1 MQDAPISLE
10 DCWAKTD
17 PLTSVP
23 ALTVRDHCLA
33 VGAVAEAILPLLAPA
48 CRALPPG
55 GTVTLA
61 ALHDI
66 GKISPGFQR
75 KCPLSRFHSLPGA
88 QDCEPNHARVSQ
100 AFLASLP
107 EIQDENGRPSAWT
120 LAADGHHGAYSVSR
134 PSNNLGRRN
143 GVIEGNFPWPD
154 PLRRELL
161 AELVEIFG
169 AVPRE
174 PVTTGSRLHWL
185 TGLVTFCDWI
195 GSNTTWFPLSTEQP
209 LRNRLSIEQARG
221 ASSSAVE
228 LLGWHRRKV
237 EPGFS
242 FGQLFSGQQGGA
254 IGSAR
259 PIQEELVRLADRP
272 GLYIVEAPMGCGK
285 TEAALAAAYRRWN
298 EGGERGLYFAL
309 PTQLT
314 SNRIHTRIAAFLDN
328 ILADRTVQALVHGSA
343 WLTDERVREFRPA
356 VTTAQGDSTREP
368 DAVDA
373 CQWFASGRKALLA
386 PFGTGTIDQA
396 LMARI
401 AAKHSALRL
410 FALSG
415 KVVVLDEV
423 HSYDPYTS
431 KLVDNLVAWLLET
444 GCTVVVLSATLTA
457 ARRRQLV
464 EAAGATEPPT
474 IPCDYPLITR
484 VVGRTAAHHP
494 VADATIREQVVR
506 LEHLAAA
513 DQALFARVASAARAG
528 ACVLMIRNTVSS
540 AQETFCRV
548 REAAHGDDL
557 PVGLLHSRFPHFQR
571 AEKEEAWMGRLG
583 WDGSIRPQGCVLVAT
598 QVVEQSVD
606 VDADLL
612 VTDLAPTDLLL
623 QRIGRLHRHQR
634 PRPAGFATPACWIL
648 HPDVAW
654 SLPEREIRAAL
665 GPVAFVYPPF
675 AMYQASRVWC
685 GRSTVTLPSEIRDLL
700 ELSAVVPEEMPG
712 GARALHEALD
722 RLVSNMKLTGGK
734 QDPFRQPELP
744 DEEGVQTRWNSQPST
759 MLVLLREPPVRRGA
773 VVTVAPLHGK
783 PISFPLGLFD
793 YGLAKSLHENA
804 VRVPWYLVKDLLKR
818 QPEWLQRHAS
828 GAVLAIASPDST
840 RLDLQE
846 GQDHPWCLHYHHER
860 GISHQRNESARFPAG
875 LPEEEDSW
883 F

>member
-1 MQDAPISLE
+1 MECAPLQLQ

-17 PLTSVP
+17 PSTGRP

-33 VGAVAEAILPLLAPA
+33 AGAVAQVVQQLLPAACAGLLPDGGA
-48 CRALPPG
+48 C
-55 GTVTLA
+55 LA
-61 ALHDI
+61 AVHDI
-66 GKISPGFQR
+66 GKISPGFLR
-75 KCPLSRFHSLPGA
+75 KSPWCRVSRMNGA
-88 QDCEPNHARVSQ
+88 QDCSSNHARVSQ

-107 EIQDENGRPSAWT
+107 AMQDGRGHPRAWT
-120 LAADGHHGAYSVSR
+120 LAADGHHGSYSSSR
-134 PSNNLGRRN
+134 PRQEIGQRN
-143 GVIEGNFPWPD
+143 GVIEGPFTWPD
-154 PLRRELL
+154 QLKRQLL
-161 AELVEIFG
+161 AEMVGIFG
-169 AVPRE
+169 GL
-174 PVTTGSRLHWL
+174 PVEDVEVGARLHWM
-185 TGLVTFCDWI
+185 TGFVTFCDWLA
-195 GSNTTWFPLSTEQP
+195 SNTEWFPLDGSAP
-209 LRNRLSIEQARG
+209 LQDRLAPDAAQDKAQEALQSI
-221 ASSSAVE
+221 
-228 LLGWHRRKV
+228 GWHRRGV
-237 EPGFS
+237 TPGLG
-242 FGQLFSGQQGGA
+242 FGELFAVAGA
-254 IGSAR
+254 SLKPSPLQDA
-259 PIQEELVRLADRP
+259 LVSLADSP
-272 GLYIVEAPMGCGK
+272 GLFIVEAPMGAGK

-314 SNRIHTRIAAFLDN
+314 SNRIHTRVAGFLDN
-328 ILADRTVQALVHGSA
+328 IMADRTVLTLVHGSA
-343 WLTDERVREFRPA
+343 WLAEDRAREFRPA
-356 VTTAQGDSTREP
+356 ATGPQAGSTGEA
-368 DAVDA
+368 DAMDV
-373 CQWFASGRKALLA
+373 CRWFASGRKALLA

-464 EAAGATEPPT
+464 EAAGGTEPPT
-474 IPCDYPLITR
+474 TPSDYPLITK
-484 VVGRTAAHHP
+484 VVDRTATHHP
-494 VADATIREQVVR
+494 VADATMREQVVR

-513 DQALFARVASAARAG
+513 DQTLFGRVASAARAG
-528 ACVLMIRNTVSS
+528 ACVLMIRNTVGS
-540 AQETFCRV
+540 AQETFRRV

-571 AEKEEAWMGRLG
+571 AAKEEAWMGRLG
-583 WDGSIRPQGCVLVAT
+583 RDGSTRPQGCVLVAT

-606 VDADLL
+606 IDADLL

-634 PRPAGFATPACWIL
+634 PRPAGFDRPACWIL
-648 HPDVAW
+648 HPEVDW

-675 AMYQASRVWC
+675 AVYQASRVWSS
-685 GRSTVTLPSEIRDLL
+685 RTTVVLPSGIRDLL
-700 ELSAVVPEEMPG
+700 ELSAALPEEMPG

-722 RLVSNMKLTGGK
+722 RLVGSMKLTGGM

-744 DEEGVQTRWNSQPST
+744 DEEGVQTRWNSQSTT
-759 MLVLLREPPVRRGA
+759 MLVLLRETPVRRGGD
-773 VVTVAPLHGK
+773 VTVVPLQGE
-783 PISFPLGLFD
+783 PITFPDGLFN
-793 YGLAKSLHENA
+793 YQLAKSLHENG
-804 VRVPWYLVKDLLKR
+804 VRVPAYLASSLLR
-818 QPEWLQRHAS
+818 NQPEWLRRHAS
-828 GAVLAIASPDST
+828 GAVLAIVSPDST

-846 GQDHPWCLHYHHER
+846 GNDYPWRLHYHHEL
-860 GISHQRNESARFPAG
+860 GVFHERNESAGLFAG
-875 LPEEEDSW
+875 SPEEEDSW